1 MVRWS
6 RRRSVRG
13 LGAAAGLFAAAS
25 AVVGGA
31 WYLRN
36 ALLVGNPFYP
46 TPWLGLPHLERA
58 GLVWRATSL
67 LDRWRDLLGSDLA
80 GDALFALPPA
90 RAPQMSLGPLAL
102 VALPVALVAAAAAL
116 PRARAAARESGAV
129 AALVPLLVPATLVVL
144 VGTYLRLPFW
154 DNAGLFRSEVRF
166 AVPAAAVAF
175 ALAFAWLSR
184 RSGAERWLVAAG
196 ALGVLVQSWM
206 AGLWAGWSA
215 LARAGIWV
223 ALPLA
228 AAAALIGLAPRA
240 AGGRWRIAAGA
251 AALAT
256 AALGLFAAWAFREAG
271 RERRWLDP
279 AAVYRPFAEAALAAE
294 RVRPGAVTV
303 AWATSSHNEFL
314 DLFTGRRLERR
325 VIAVPVHPG
334 PVASYE
340 YRDGD
345 PRRAFDRDFWLRA
358 VARARPDLL
367 IVSRWRAWHAEW
379 PPEDGWARES
389 GWSLA
394 ADLPDLRVWAPP
406 WRVAQG
412 SRGAYQPDLQAR
424 AR

>member
-1 MVRWS
+1 MGVVR
-6 RRRSVRG
+6 RESVRVRG
-13 LGAAAGLFAAAS
+13 VAAGLFATAT

-36 ALLVGNPFYP
+36 ALRVGNPFYP
-46 TPWLGLPHLERA
+46 TPWFGLPHLERA

-67 LDRWRDLLGSDLA
+67 LDRWRDLLGGDLA

-116 PRARAAARESGAV
+116 PRARAAARESGAL
-129 AALVPLLVPATLVVL
+129 AALVALLVPAALVVL

-206 AGLWAGWSA
+206 AALWAGWSA

-279 AAVYRPFAEAALAAE
+279 AAVYPPLRRGRARGRA
-294 RVRPGAVTV
+294 GATRGG
-303 AWATSSHNEFL
+303 
-314 DLFTGRRLERR
+314 DRRLGDVEPQR
-325 VIAVPVHPG
+325 VPRSVHRPAPRAPG
-334 PVASYE
+334 DRGAGAS
-340 YRDGD
+340 RAGRLLRV
-345 PRRAFDRDFWLRA
+345 PRR
-358 VARARPDLL
+358 
-367 IVSRWRAWHAEW
+367 
-379 PPEDGWARES
+379 
-389 GWSLA
+389 
-394 ADLPDLRVWAPP
+394 
-406 WRVAQG
+406 
-412 SRGAYQPDLQAR
+412 
-424 AR
+424 